1 MSTESQGKGGKLDR
15 NLAISLAAT
24 ALQLKQEFNSVAEL
38 ADMAGL
44 SRQRLHRLAKREI
57 KRRAAVTT
65 AEGSLEV
72 GKQGV
77 SK

>member
-57 KRRAAVTT
+57 KRRAAQ
-65 AEGSLEV
+65 AGEPPEV
-72 GKQGV
+72 GKPLGG
-77 SK
+77 K